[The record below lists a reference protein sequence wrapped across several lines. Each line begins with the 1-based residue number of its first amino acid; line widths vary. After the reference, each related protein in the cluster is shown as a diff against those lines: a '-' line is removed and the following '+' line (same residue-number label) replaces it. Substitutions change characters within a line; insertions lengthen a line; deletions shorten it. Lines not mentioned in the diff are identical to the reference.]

1 MLKPDIL
8 FHESWDPKNAE
19 SLATTKPVTLRI
31 TILSARM
38 LPKGKSGDVIDP
50 FVEVEVF
57 GVPIDCKQAKTTIIR
72 IFSNF
77 TLMKKRIMDLIQLGI
92 KVSLL

>member
-1 MLKPDIL
+1 M

-19 SLATTKPVTLRI
+19 SLVTAKPVTLRI

-57 GVPIDCKQAKTTIIR
+57 GAPVDCKQAKTTIIR
-72 IFSNF
+72 ILLFHFN
-77 TLMKKRIMDLIQLGI
+77 LKRIMDLIHLGI
-92 KVSLL
+92 KASLS